1 MALYTW
7 KFTIPAN
14 TPKDNAERME
24 VWVKRGVVVRA
35 KIVIPTGHVGL
46 AKMQIWKGE
55 IPILPENPDGW
66 IFGDGEEV
74 EDIPLWIIGEK
85 EEINK
90 DMLGELAKD
99 KKRAKKIIDS
109 YDFFLC
115 EAPLMPIV
123 GKTIGRFLGPRGKM
137 PKPIPP
143 NADKTKFV
151 ELAKKSVRIRV
162 KDSPVIHTVVGTE
175 NMSDDELKDNIEFL
189 VRKIQET
196 LPKGR
201 AQIKDILLK
210 LTMSKPIK
218 IEVK

>member
-85 EEINK
+85 EEKFTFVGYNEDDTFEHSFIIRFIVLPFEVIFPLSLSPAK
-90 DMLGELAKD
+90 EQVMQEL
-99 KKRAKKIIDS
+99 
-109 YDFFLC
+109 
-115 EAPLMPIV
+115 
-123 GKTIGRFLGPRGKM
+123 IGV
-137 PKPIPP
+137 
-143 NADKTKFV
+143 V
-151 ELAKKSVRIRV
+151 E
-162 KDSPVIHTVVGTE
+162 
-175 NMSDDELKDNIEFL
+175 
-189 VRKIQET
+189 
-196 LPKGR
+196 
-201 AQIKDILLK
+201 
-210 LTMSKPIK
+210 
-218 IEVK
+218 

>member
-1 MALYTW
+1 MQIQEAIKHLRENSKKRGFPQTVDLIINL
-7 KFTIPAN
+7 KNINLKDPAN
-14 TPKDNAERME
+14 KINKEFVLPHGRGKD
-24 VWVKRGVVVRA
+24 VSVCV
-35 KIVIPTGHVGL
+35 
-46 AKMQIWKGE
+46 
-55 IPILPENPDGW
+55 
-66 IFGDGEEV
+66 
-74 EDIPLWIIGEK
+74 IGEK